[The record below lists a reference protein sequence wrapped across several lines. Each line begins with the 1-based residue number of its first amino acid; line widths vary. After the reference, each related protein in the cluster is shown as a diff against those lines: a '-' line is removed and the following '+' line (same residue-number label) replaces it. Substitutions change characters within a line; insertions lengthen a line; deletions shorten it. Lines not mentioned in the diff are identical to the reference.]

1 MKPAREVF
9 ELHALEIIY
18 LTALTGGSSFPG
30 LDTDLKAES
39 ERSLRS
45 LMDAQMRSL
54 ERKGY
59 LETDFM
65 GNAQVKEGLHEFI
78 RIASG
83 STSYLCQII
92 QRHQQMLKVYYFF
105 RDGTWFELEHQPDGN
120 GYKVQEIYAW
130 HELVFQ
136 VVNRTPLVQGLD
148 DNSGQMLSEAEE
160 SDPAQWAE
168 RLLLNGASVLSLAEI
183 QCTGEEAQ
191 VQRELNLLIYEDHMS
206 LLQPGTEEQVRR
218 TPVHFAAA
226 VEEIIAWLQ
235 QTDRSEEAV
244 YVDSN
249 NNIPV

>member
-83 STSYLCQII
+83 STAYLCQII
-92 QRHQQMLKVYYFF
+92 QKHQQTLKVYYFF
-105 RDGTWFELEHQPDGN
+105 HDGTWFELEHQPDGSS
-120 GYKVQEIYAW
+120 YKVQEIYAW

-136 VVNRTPLVQGLD
+136 VVNRTPLVQGLG
-148 DNSGQMLSEAEE
+148 NSEQFLAADKE
-160 SDPAQWAE
+160 SDLEKWVE
-168 RLLLNGASVLSLAEI
+168 EMLLAGASVLSLAEI
-183 QCTGEEAQ
+183 QCTEEKVQ
-191 VQRELNLLIYEDHMS
+191 VQRELNLLIHEDHMS
-206 LLQPGTEEQVRR
+206 LLQRGTEERVMR

-226 VEEIIAWLQ
+226 VEGLIAWLQ
-235 QTDRSEEAV
+235 ETHRSEEAV
-244 YVDSN
+244 YVDSI
-249 NNIPV
+249 NNISV